1 MCGANVIK
9 QGTYHTPAATKAF
22 RLNYI
27 FHIRTQ
33 MNKPSLRPHIF
44 LLIVNLFYGA
54 GFTVSKMIMP
64 EFIKPFGFI
73 FIRVSITTFL
83 FFVLHHFWLSEKV
96 EKRDFILLAVC
107 GLFGVVINQEM
118 FFAGLSITTPIN
130 ASLIMIMTPILV
142 FVISFFM
149 AHEKATWQKIL
160 GLVLGLCGALVILAG
175 KQFNFSSST
184 LMGDLFILINAT
196 SYAIYLV
203 IVRPLMKKY
212 HPLTVVKWVF
222 FFGLI
227 PVTLFGVG
235 QFNQINWQTFNA
247 TTWLALAF
255 IVMGTTFFAYLLN
268 MLALRE
274 VHSSVVGAYIYL
286 QPILATIISIALGK
300 DQLSIEKGLSAIL
313 IFSGVYLVSF
323 AGQIKMFS
331 DPAKNPDSDDMI
343 LE

>member
-1 MCGANVIK
+1 
-9 QGTYHTPAATKAF
+9 
-22 RLNYI
+22 
-27 FHIRTQ
+27 
-33 MNKPSLRPHIF
+33 MNKSIRAHLF
-44 LLIVNLFYGA
+44 LFIVNLFYGV
-54 GFTVSKMIMP
+54 GFTISKMVMP

-73 FIRVSITTFL
+73 FIRVSITTTL
-83 FFVLHHFWLSEKV
+83 FFILHRFWMDEKI
-96 EKRDFILLAVC
+96 EKKDFLLLIVC

-130 ASLIMIMTPILV
+130 AALIMIMTPILV
-142 FVISFFM
+142 FVISFFLS
-149 AHEKATWQKIL
+149 HEKATWQKIL
-160 GLVLGLCGALVILAG
+160 GLVLGLSGALVILAG
-175 KQFNFSSST
+175 RGFSFSGKT
-184 LMGDLFILINAT
+184 LLGDLFILINAT

-227 PVTLFGVG
+227 PVTVMGIQ
-235 QFNQINWQTFNA
+235 QFNQIEWHTFSLQ
-247 TTWLALAF
+247 TWLAVAF
-255 IVMGTTFFAYLLN
+255 IIICTTFLAYLLN

-286 QPILATIISIALGK
+286 QPILATIISVSLGK
-300 DQLSIEKGLSAIL
+300 DEITFEKIISAVL

-323 AGQIKMFS
+323 AGNIKMFNK
-331 DPAKNPDSDDMI
+331 PKEEPDSDDMI